1 MIFHE
6 TKIKSVFIIEP
17 ELIKDERGFFARMWC
32 AKEFANHGLN
42 PNLSQISVAF
52 NSKKHTLRGM
62 HYQQAPHEEAKLV
75 RCTSGSIYDVIIDL
89 RANSKTFKE
98 WFSIE
103 LSANSHKMIYVPE
116 GCAHGYITLEDN
128 IEVLYQMSTFYSPN
142 HYVGVRWND
151 PAFNINWPFCENL
164 IISEKDKS
172 YPDFKII
179 T

>member
-6 TKIKSVFIIEP
+6 TKIKNVFIIEP

-32 AKEFANHGLN
+32 AKEFENHGLN

-62 HYQQAPHEEAKLV
+62 HYQQEPHEEAKLV
-75 RCTSGSIYDVIIDL
+75 RCTSGSIYDVVVDL
-89 RANSKTFKE
+89 RVNSKTFKE
-98 WFSIE
+98 WLSIE

-128 IEVLYQMSTFYSPN
+128 TEVIYQMSTFYSPN
-142 HYVGVRWND
+142 HYAGIRWND
-151 PAFNINWPFCENL
+151 PTFNISWPFCENL